1 MYFLRRQ
8 SGLPRLRF
16 KADLGLHA
24 GLILPSP
31 TGGPHD
37 NARRTRSLLRRWA
50 AAAVIGVIAGCAA
63 EGQLPDPNPSD
74 AQLRL
79 EVAGNHAI
87 YSRETRHLIE
97 VPAEEIDHL
106 RMWLNDR
113 LHGEFEVPDL
123 AEVGLSFAGG
133 RMLVLGAK
141 PAAQLMY
148 TRERGLPVG
157 ICIRETAGAASAA
170 SFETRGPL
178 RLASWRKNGYLYVVV
193 GELSDSEIHAIA
205 ARLVS
210 RDRL

>member
-1 MYFLRRQ
+1 
-8 SGLPRLRF
+8 
-16 KADLGLHA
+16 
-24 GLILPSP
+24 
-31 TGGPHD
+31 
-37 NARRTRSLLRRWA
+37 
-50 AAAVIGVIAGCAA
+50 
-63 EGQLPDPNPSD
+63 
-74 AQLRL
+74 L

-87 YSRETRHLIE
+87 YSRETRHLVE

>member
-1 MYFLRRQ
+1 
-8 SGLPRLRF
+8 
-16 KADLGLHA
+16 
-24 GLILPSP
+24 
-31 TGGPHD
+31 
-37 NARRTRSLLRRWA
+37 
-50 AAAVIGVIAGCAA
+50 
-63 EGQLPDPNPSD
+63 
-74 AQLRL
+74 
-79 EVAGNHAI
+79 
-87 YSRETRHLIE
+87 
-97 VPAEEIDHL
+97 
-106 RMWLNDR
+106 MWLNDR